1 MIEADDFV
9 DSLLFGA
16 QIGCLCLSFG
26 SRGSGYTW
34 RRGRRDE
41 IE

>member
-1 MIEADDFV
+1 MIELDDFV
-9 DSLLFGA
+9 DSLLFGV
-16 QIGCLCLSFG
+16 QIGCLYLSFG
-26 SRGSGYTW
+26 SRNSGYTL